1 MAVLAPIPNARA
13 ARATAVNPGFFHIM
27 RRAYRRSAARV
38 SIPIRNGRQVVLVP
52 GKCSP
57 RTRHSGG
64 CAKLAVYPRMP
75 TRSSDSRVLFR
86 YPNFMYNAGGRV
98 LSVFAS
104 EMQAVAVGW
113 QLYGLTHRPLD
124 LGLVGLAQF
133 LAGILLFLVAGHT
146 ADRFPRKN
154 ILQFCMAGYA
164 LVPLLLAVFTLSGFR
179 AVYPI
184 YLVLLLNG
192 TGRAFSMPASQ
203 ALLPTLVPKEHF
215 ANAVAWSSSW
225 FQMATIFAP
234 MAGGLIYGMT
244 GSPLPVYA
252 CSAVLYL
259 AAFLSVSRIQMK
271 AVTRTAK
278 AAAPEMVFEGLR
290 YIWKNKFVLGA
301 ISLDL
306 FAVLLGGAV
315 ALLPVYAREIL
326 NVGAFGL
333 GILRSAPGMGA
344 IVMALVLA
352 HHPLGRRQ
360 GTTML
365 WRVFGFGVFLG
376 VFGVSR
382 SVAVSVVALA
392 CLGACDTVSVVV
404 RSTMVQ
410 LRTPDHMRGR
420 VSAVNMVF
428 IGASNEVGQ
437 FESGI
442 TAQWFG
448 TVPAVVLG
456 GGVTIAIVVLWS
468 WLFPALRRV
477 DKLTGA

>member
-1 MAVLAPIPNARA
+1 
-13 ARATAVNPGFFHIM
+13 
-27 RRAYRRSAARV
+27 
-38 SIPIRNGRQVVLVP
+38 
-52 GKCSP
+52 
-57 RTRHSGG
+57 
-64 CAKLAVYPRMP
+64 MP
-75 TRSSDSRVLFR
+75 AQSSKSRVVFH
-86 YPNFMYNAGGRV
+86 YPNFLYHAGARV

-133 LAGILLFLVAGHT
+133 LPGILLFLVAGHA

-164 LVPLLLAVFTLSGFR
+164 LVPLLLAAFTLSEIR

-215 ANAVAWSSSW
+215 ANAVAWGSSW

-252 CSAVLYL
+252 CSAVLYV

-271 AVTRTAK
+271 AVERTVK

-306 FAVLLGGAV
+306 FAVLLGGAM

-326 NVGAFGL
+326 SVGAFGL
-333 GILRSAPGMGA
+333 GILRSAPGVGA

-360 GTTML
+360 GTIML
-365 WRVFGFGVFLG
+365 WCVFGFGLFTV
-376 VFGVSR
+376 VFGLSR
-382 SVAVSVVALA
+382 SVVVSLVALA
-392 CLGACDTVSVVV
+392 FTGACDMVSVVV

-448 TVPAVVLG
+448 SVPAVVLG
-456 GGVTIAIVVLWS
+456 GIGTIVVVAAWT
-468 WLFPALRRV
+468 WLFPELRQAQEPV
-477 DKLTGA
+477 GAGKQ